1 MDEFVQVVM
10 SNVTDVTLLSEFTVM
25 VRILCFCIVIEGIG
39 VTIGHISSLGR

>member
-10 SNVTDVTLLSEFTVM
+10 SNITDITLLSEFTVM
-25 VRILCFCIVIEGIG
+25 VRIICFCLVIEGIG